1 MRKTILLTLVSVM
14 MFSCANDVKENN
26 FSETER
32 KLYSILPDS
41 YAEIGNKHNE
51 MLSDFYFGEEN
62 RLARSSGTDYKN
74 LSIEA
79 YFGDVSVSYN
89 FKPFSV
95 LKTRNAVEEGNSV
108 AREMVDLDLISEEAG
123 EYIAHVEAVLDNLPD
138 SLEEAKDAI
147 SVIELDYLDSSD
159 GNIMPEFISYAETA
173 KASLEF
179 WSENLELLEGAS
191 DDVIGRWSLKSLW
204 NKYKHKLKMMAASDA
219 AGAAAGAAFGA
230 ALGASVAGIGAAY
243 GAAIGASIAGT
254 VSSAQGFQ
262 SDCVCVVIPVTKI
275 QQKMQ

>member
-1 MRKTILLTLVSVM
+1 MRKTILLALASIM
-14 MFSCANDVKENN
+14 MFSCVNDVKENN
-26 FSETER
+26 FTDTER

-62 RLARSSGTDYKN
+62 RLARASGTNYKN

-79 YFGDVSVSYN
+79 YFGDVSVCYN
-89 FKPFSV
+89 FRPFSV

-108 AREMVDLDLISEEAG
+108 AQEMVDLDLISEEAG

-147 SVIELDYLDSSD
+147 SVIELDYLESSD
-159 GNIMPEFISYAETA
+159 GSILPEFISYAETA

-179 WSENLELLEGAS
+179 WSENLELLEGSS

-204 NKYKHKLKMMAASDA
+204 NKYKHRLKMMSASDA
-219 AGAAAGAAFGA
+219 AGAAAGAVFGATIGFAGGGAGAAPGAVIGA
-230 ALGASVAGIGAAY
+230 ALAGA
-243 GAAIGASIAGT
+243 
-254 VSSAQGFQ
+254 VSSVQGFKN
-262 SDCVCVVIPVTKI
+262 DCICVVVPVGMI
-275 QQKMQ
+275 LERM